1 MTQVE
6 EAQAGTP
13 SDPRRL
19 AEFVGELEKLLL
31 EALRRPEL
39 LEPYAAEFQKSWP
52 PNRARLASVRE
63 LMLSEPIADL
73 EGHGLT
79 GPELTLKLKLF
90 YDARD
95 QVDDALARIARHP
108 LTRLFGHP
116 LPEECDVDEEG
127 VFAPVRPPRGR
138 GNPVSRAV
146 RNVRG
151 KSVRKLLPEALSI
164 GDTIL
169 ESVGA
174 AVPGAAVH
182 AAGAG
187 EFKQLV
193 EGVVRRAAG
202 WVRKRLG

>member
-6 EAQAGTP
+6 EAQAGMP
-13 SDPRRL
+13 SDPQRL
-19 AEFVGELEKLLL
+19 AKFVGELEQLLL
-31 EALRRPEL
+31 EVLKRPEL
-39 LEPYAAEFQKSWP
+39 LEPYAADFQKSWP
-52 PNRARLASVRE
+52 PNRARLAAVRA
-63 LMLSEPIADL
+63 LLSDPNGDL

-79 GPELTLKLKLF
+79 GLELTLKLKLF

-95 QVDDALARIARHP
+95 QVDDALARVARHP

-116 LPEECDVDEEG
+116 LPEEFDVDEEG
-127 VFAPVRPPRGR
+127 VFVTIGPPRGR

-146 RNVRG
+146 RNIRG

-174 AVPGAAVH
+174 ALPDAAVH

-202 WVRKRLG
+202 WVRKRFR